1 MSSRSGTEG
10 PSTHSFFGIK
20 TPAAMVHSLLSSL
33 GPVKFVDTVIIL
45 GHSAEKFFHIIE
57 RTQAAKRLWQQL
69 SQNWECFMIREC

>member
-1 MSSRSGTEG
+1 
-10 PSTHSFFGIK
+10 
-20 TPAAMVHSLLSSL
+20 MVHSLLSSL